1 MNLKDLMNGYL
12 AEGDRKPSFNPL
24 RGVIPEAFTVQ
35 ETLPL
40 SVEEALWRVE
50 QQPERLIR
58 LFSFPK
64 TESRNWFISEVL
76 EKENEM
82 QHSGKITI
90 DGLDVLIEVYTHDLE
105 KVTELDKEYASYCDD
120 VFNDV
125 QLVELKGNR

>member
-1 MNLKDLMNGYL
+1 
-12 AEGDRKPSFNPL
+12 
-24 RGVIPEAFTVQ
+24 
-35 ETLPL
+35 
-40 SVEEALWRVE
+40 
-50 QQPERLIR
+50 
-58 LFSFPK
+58 
-64 TESRNWFISEVL
+64 
-76 EKENEM
+76 M